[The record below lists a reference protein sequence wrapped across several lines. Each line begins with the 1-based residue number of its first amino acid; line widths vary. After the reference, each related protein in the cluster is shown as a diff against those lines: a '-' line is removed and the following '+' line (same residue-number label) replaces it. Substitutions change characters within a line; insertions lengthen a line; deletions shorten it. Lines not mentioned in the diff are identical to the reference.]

1 MCALLFTVCVWGGV
15 VVRPVSGKVGW
26 RQPAVFSLRLEL
38 KCVTF
43 QLSELLC
50 PGYGLVCNRD
60 ATLYSKVKFPES

>member
-1 MCALLFTVCVWGGV
+1 MCLPSSSQCREGV

-26 RQPAVFSLRLEL
+26 RQPAVVSLRLEL

-60 ATLYSKVKFPES
+60 ATLYNKVKFLRS